1 MGEKPRTLVEVYQI
15 TVMVL
20 APQGL
25 APSHSPG
32 GGAVV
37 STPPTLTGILESANQ
52 RAPQSPQE
60 CVGLKGLQE
69 WMRGGPG
76 SGPALI
82 ED

>member
-32 GGAVV
+32 GGVVV
-37 STPPTLTGILESANQ
+37 STPPTLTGILGQPVRGPLKVHRSAWN
-52 RAPQSPQE
+52 
-60 CVGLKGLQE
+60 
-69 WMRGGPG
+69 
-76 SGPALI
+76 
-82 ED
+82 